1 MTYKKKLRMMT
12 LLIVVAIFIAGC
24 SKSFE
29 NKEPPEIVPSPSEDP
44 VEAPII
50 EDEPAELV
58 VSKDLSNIANL
69 GKFPGL
75 GEEQRK
81 MLADNGFFVNPSKE
95 EQLFFI
101 YEHNEYEDIPSFIT
115 TDSVLQVYHIFYDY
129 TLRTLE
135 DKHLIQINK
144 EMTNRMM
151 EESIKLYS
159 KIGDTDLKSIQG
171 KNVAFFGVAQRLL
184 KQDLPEGIPSTVLS
198 MIDAEYDKIISKAGF
213 QESSIFPF
221 ELDYSQ
227 YQVRGHYT
235 RSDDLGKYFLSMMWY
250 GQAPMPLYKDKD
262 TKYPDLTKQAILMAK
277 VADDNPDIMEAW
289 EKIYSPTAFFVGNSD
304 DLGIKDYIGIANRV
318 YGQGFMA
325 DEISDNS
332 KLDAFY
338 TEVEKLPEPKIQA
351 RYADI
356 DYPVGKQFRFMGQRY
371 VMDAQM
377 IQELVYPVL
386 RPIPSGL
393 DVMAVLGSDRAQE
406 LQLQNP
412 INQEWAGYPKE
423 MERLIEEFAKYEEK
437 DWKNNM
443 YTGWMWV
450 LKALIEA
457 PKEEYPYFMK
467 NDAWL
472 DKSLNTALGSWSELK
487 HDTVL
492 YGKQSGAEMG
502 GDEYVEGIGYI
513 EPNLEVYKRLSWLT
527 EYSRESLNTWG
538 VSVDEIDIKMERFQ
552 WLLDFLV
559 SATEKQLAGEPL
571 TQEEYDRIKIY
582 GGILED
588 LTSSFAGDGMRW
600 FEITSETDK
609 NMAVIADYH
618 TVGRDGVM
626 HAGVGPAYEI
636 YVAVPIKGQVY
647 LTRGAV
653 FSFHEF
659 IHPTRLTD
667 EDWQAMLKDGINPP
681 MPDWTKSFIVPLGSE

>member
-1 MTYKKKLRMMT
+1 MKSISNYR
-12 LLIVVAIFIAGC
+12 LLLVALALSLMVSACTSGQSNKDPADVPEPI
-24 SKSFE
+24 
-29 NKEPPEIVPSPSEDP
+29 KEPAVTTPE
-44 VEAPII
+44 
-50 EDEPAELV
+50 EPAVPMELV
-58 VSKDLSNIANL
+58 VAEDLSNIINL
-69 GKFPGL
+69 NKFPEL
-75 GEEQRK
+75 SPEQRS
-81 MLADNGFFVNPSKE
+81 MIVENGFFVNPTPE
-95 EQLFFI
+95 QQLFFI
-101 YEHNEYEDIPSFIT
+101 YEHNEYESIPSFIT

-135 DKHLIQINK
+135 DKHLIGLSK
-144 EMTNRMM
+144 LMTGRML
-151 EESIKLYS
+151 EESIKLLDQ
-159 KIGDTDLKSIQG
+159 IQDPDLKSIQE
-171 KNVAFFGVAQRLL
+171 KNIAFFGVAQKLL
-184 KQDLPEGIPSTVLS
+184 KQELPSGISSNS
-198 MIDAEYDKIISKAGF
+198 MDMIEAEYEKITTKAGF
-213 QESSIFPF
+213 QKSSIFPF

-227 YQVRGHYT
+227 YQIRGHYT
-235 RSDDLGKYFLSMMWY
+235 RSEALGDYFLSMMWY

-262 TKYPDLTKQAILMAK
+262 TRFEDLTKQAILMAK
-277 VADDNPDIMEAW
+277 ITADNQDILEAW
-289 EKIYSPTAFFVGNSD
+289 QKIYSPTAFFVGNSD
-304 DLGIKDYIGIANRV
+304 DLGIMEYIDASKIV
-318 YGQGFMA
+318 YGQEFSVEDINDGA
-325 DEISDNS
+325 
-332 KLDAFY
+332 KLDSFY
-338 TEVEKLPEPKIQA
+338 KEIEKLPEPKIQA

-356 DYPVGKQFRFMGQRY
+356 DYPVGKQFRYMGQRY

-393 DVMAVLGSDRAQE
+393 DVMAVLGSDRAKE

-412 INQEWAGYPKE
+412 INQEWAEYPKE
-423 MERLIEEFAKYEEK
+423 MERLREEFSNYEEK

-450 LKALIEA
+450 LKALIED

-467 NDAWL
+467 NVAWL

-502 GDEYVEGIGYI
+502 GEEYVEGIGYI

-527 EYSRESLNTWG
+527 GYSRESLKTWG
-538 VSVDEIDIKMERFQ
+538 IPVDEIDIKMERFQ

-559 SATEKQLAGEPL
+559 TATEKQLAGEPL

-618 TVGRDGVM
+618 TVGRDGMM

-636 YVAVPIKGQVY
+636 YVAVPIKGDVY

-667 EDWQAMLKDGINPP
+667 EAWQKMLTDGTNPP
-681 MPDWTKSFIVPLGSE
+681 MPDWTKSFIGPIDN

>member
-12 LLIVVAIFIAGC
+12 VFLVFSIFMAGC
-24 SKSFE
+24 GLSSE
-29 NKEPPEIVPSPSEDP
+29 NNEPPEIVPGP
-44 VEAPII
+44 VEDQVEATVI
-50 EDEPAELV
+50 EDEPIELV
-58 VSKDLSNIANL
+58 VSKDLSNIVNL
-69 GKFPGL
+69 DKFPDL
-75 GEEQRK
+75 GEEQRR
-81 MLADNGFFVNPSKE
+81 MLAENGFFVNPSKE

-101 YEHNEYEDIPSFIT
+101 YEHNEYEEIPSFIT

-144 EMTNRMM
+144 EITNRML
-151 EESIKLYS
+151 EESIRLYDELR
-159 KIGDTDLKSIQG
+159 DTDLKNIQG
-171 KNVAFFGVAQRLL
+171 NNIAFFGVAQRLL
-184 KQDLPEGIPSTVLS
+184 KQDLPQGIPSTVLS
-198 MIDAEYDKIISKAGF
+198 MIDAEYEKIISKAGF

-235 RSDDLGKYFLSMMWY
+235 RSDDLGNYFLSMMWY

-262 TKYPDLTKQAILMAK
+262 TRYLELTKQAILMAK
-277 VADDNPDIMEAW
+277 IADDNPDIIGSW
-289 EKIYSPTAFFVGNSD
+289 EKIYTPTSFFVGNSD
-304 DLGIKDYIGIANRV
+304 DLGIKDYIRIANMV

-325 DEISDNS
+325 EEISDGS
-332 KLDAFY
+332 KLDTFY
-338 TEVEKLPEPKIQA
+338 SEVEKLPEPRIKA
-351 RYADI
+351 RYAGI
-356 DYPVGKQFRFMGQRY
+356 DYPAGKQFRFMGQRY

-393 DVMAVLGSDRAQE
+393 DVMAVLGSDRAKE

-412 INQEWAGYPKE
+412 INQEWSEYPKE
-423 MERLIEEFAKYEEK
+423 VERLREEFSNYEEE

-443 YTGWMWV
+443 YSGWMWV

-527 EYSRESLNTWG
+527 EYSRESLKTWEIT
-538 VSVDEIDIKMERFQ
+538 VDEIDIKMERFQ

-636 YVAVPIKGQVY
+636 YIAVPIKGQVY

-659 IHPTRLTD
+659 MHPTRLTD
-667 EDWQAMLKDGINPP
+667 EGWQVMLKNGTNPP

>member
-1 MTYKKKLRMMT
+1 MKNISNYR
-12 LLIVVAIFIAGC
+12 LLLVALALSLMVSACTSGH
-24 SKSFE
+24 S
-29 NKEPPEIVPSPSEDP
+29 NKDPADVPEP
-44 VEAPII
+44 I
-50 EDEPAELV
+50 EEPAVTTPEEPAVPMELV
-58 VSKDLSNIANL
+58 VAKDLSNIINL
-69 GKFPGL
+69 NKFPEL
-75 GEEQRK
+75 SPEQRS
-81 MLADNGFFVNPSKE
+81 MIVENGFFVNPTSE
-95 EQLFFI
+95 QQLFFI
-101 YEHNEYEDIPSFIT
+101 YEHNEYESIPSFVT

-135 DKHLIQINK
+135 DKHLIGLSK
-144 EMTNRMM
+144 LMTGRML
-151 EESIKLYS
+151 EESIKLLDQ
-159 KIGDTDLKSIQG
+159 IQDPDLKSIQE
-171 KNVAFFGVAQRLL
+171 KNIAFFGVAQKLL
-184 KQDLPEGIPSTVLS
+184 KQELPSGISSNS
-198 MIDAEYDKIISKAGF
+198 MDMIEAEYEKITTKAGF
-213 QESSIFPF
+213 QKSSIFPF

-227 YQVRGHYT
+227 YQIRGHYT
-235 RSDDLGKYFLSMMWY
+235 RSEALGDYFLSMMWY

-262 TKYPDLTKQAILMAK
+262 TRFEDLTKQAILMAK
-277 VADDNPDIMEAW
+277 ITADNQDILEAW
-289 EKIYSPTAFFVGNSD
+289 QKIYSPTAFFVGNSD
-304 DLGIKDYIGIANRV
+304 DLGIMEYIDASKIV
-318 YGQGFMA
+318 YGQEFSVEDINDGA
-325 DEISDNS
+325 
-332 KLDAFY
+332 KLDSFY
-338 TEVEKLPEPKIQA
+338 KEIEKLPEPKIQA

-356 DYPVGKQFRFMGQRY
+356 DYPVGKQFRYMGQRY

-393 DVMAVLGSDRAQE
+393 DVMAVLGSDRAKE

-412 INQEWAGYPKE
+412 INQEWAEYPKE
-423 MERLIEEFAKYEEK
+423 MERLREEFSNYEEK

-450 LKALIEA
+450 LKALIED

-502 GDEYVEGIGYI
+502 GEEYVEGIGYI

-527 EYSRESLNTWG
+527 GYSRESLKTWG
-538 VSVDEIDIKMERFQ
+538 IPVDEIDIKMERFQ

-559 SATEKQLAGEPL
+559 TATEKQLAGEPL

-618 TVGRDGVM
+618 TVGRDGMM

-636 YVAVPIKGQVY
+636 YVAVPIKGDVY

-667 EDWQAMLKDGINPP
+667 EAWQKMLTDGTNPP

>member
-1 MTYKKKLRMMT
+1 MRYNMKLRLMT
-12 LLIVVAIFIAGC
+12 LFLVFAIFITGC
-24 SKSFE
+24 SVGTDS
-29 NKEPPEIVPSPSEDP
+29 KESPDTVPGPPEEP
-44 VEAPII
+44 VESPFI
-50 EDEPAELV
+50 DDDPAELV
-58 VSKDLSNIANL
+58 VSRDLSNIVNL
-69 GKFPGL
+69 DKFPGL
-75 GEEQRK
+75 GEEQKK
-81 MLADNGFFVNPSKE
+81 MIADYGFFVNPSMK

-101 YEHNEYEDIPSFIT
+101 YEHNEYEEIPSFIT

-144 EMTNRMM
+144 EMTNRLLV
-151 EESIKLYS
+151 ESIKLYDE
-159 KIGDTDLKSIQG
+159 IMDDDLRSIQG
-171 KNVAFFGVAQRLL
+171 KNVAFFGVAQKLL
-184 KQDLPEGIPSTVLS
+184 KQKLPEGIPSTLLS
-198 MIDAEYDKIISKAGF
+198 MIDAEYDKIIAKAGF
-213 QESSIFPF
+213 QGSSIFPF

-227 YQVRGHYT
+227 YQIRGHYT
-235 RSDDLGKYFLSMMWY
+235 RSDDLGNYFLSMMWY
-250 GQAPMPLYKDKD
+250 GQAPLPLYKDKD
-262 TKYPDLTKQAILMAK
+262 TRYLDLTMQAILMAK
-277 VADDNPDIMEAW
+277 IAGDNPDIMESW

-304 DLGIKDYIGIANRV
+304 DLGIKEYIRISKMV
-318 YGQGFMA
+318 YGQDFIP
-325 DEISDNS
+325 DVISNSS
-332 KLDAFY
+332 KLLEFY
-338 TEVEKLPEPKIQA
+338 AEVEKLPEPKIQA
-351 RYADI
+351 RYSGI

-393 DVMAVLGSDRAQE
+393 DVMAVLGSDRAKE

-412 INQEWAGYPKE
+412 INKEWAEYPKE
-423 MERLIEEFAKYEEK
+423 MERLREEFSQYEEK

-450 LKALIEA
+450 LKALIEL
-457 PKEEYPYFMK
+457 PKDEHPYFMK

-513 EPNLEVYKRLSWLT
+513 EPNLEVYERLSWLT
-527 EYSRESLNTWG
+527 EYSRESLKTWDLA
-538 VSVDEIDIKMERFQ
+538 VDEIDIKMERFQ

-559 SATEKQLAGEPL
+559 SSTKKQLAGEPL

-618 TVGRDGVM
+618 TVGRDGMM

-636 YVAVPIKGQVY
+636 YVAVPIKGQIY

-659 IHPTRLTD
+659 MHPTRLTD
-667 EDWQAMLKDGINPP
+667 EDWQAMLKSGTNPP
-681 MPDWTKSFIVPLGSE
+681 MPEWTKSFIMPLDSE